1 MAIYHFSVKT
11 VARSA
16 GRSATAAI
24 AYRAGEKIYCERE
37 GREHD
42 YSRKTGVEYKEIYLP
57 KDAPEHLKNRERLWN
72 EVEQRETRKNSTV
85 AREFEIAFPS
95 ELNQKQRLAMLEELC
110 ASIVDRHQVA
120 VDACIHAPHTGSGS
134 DERNYHAHILMS
146 TRKLTPEGFTEKTRE
161 LDQKHSGEI
170 EHWRKHFADICN
182 IHLDMAGYTARVDHR
197 SYKDQENGLEATLHE
212 GPKVTELRR
221 KGIETE
227 ISRSNDEIKQRNQAQ
242 LQYGK
247 NMDLLIAENEIKLST
262 LKTEQQIKLS
272 TLKTEQQIKLK
283 NSAKTPPIDEKALF
297 EEKQR
302 ETLGKVLKR
311 EISAKDA
318 DLDMDFMQQHLEKA
332 EKTLSKQ
339 HKHQN
344 EFNQQLAQDIVKS
357 RLKQSHDRLQS
368 LVDQHN
374 ELTQNKPLLFG
385 KKAWEAQRDE
395 VYQEHKKL
403 KGQHEHQKKHGV
415 KDLLENEKFKEHA
428 WKQYQQQH
436 PAKAKQYQTLYST
449 YQVIKKCV
457 NEIKAEQQMK
467 FRQEQQLKAQ
477 QHAPKMKSRGMSR

>member
-57 KDAPEHLKNRERLWN
+57 EGAPEHLKNRERLWN

-95 ELNQKQRLAMLEELC
+95 ELNQEQRLAMLEELC
-110 ASIVDRHQVA
+110 SRIVDRHQVA

-170 EHWRKHFADICN
+170 EHWREHFADICN
-182 IHLDMAGYTARVDHR
+182 MHLDMAGSTARVDHR

-221 KGIETE
+221 RGIETE
-227 ISRSNDEIKQRNQAQ
+227 ISRTNDEIKERNQAQ
-242 LQYGK
+242 LHHGK
-247 NMDLLIAENEIKLST
+247 NMDLLIAENEITLKK
-262 LKTEQQIKLS
+262 LKTEQQMHI
-272 TLKTEQQIKLK
+272 Q
-283 NSAKTPPIDEKALF
+283 NSAKTPPLSA
-297 EEKQR
+297 EEQFQYIQR
-302 ETLGKVLKR
+302 ETLSKLLKG
-311 EISAKDA
+311 EISAKEA
-318 DLDMDFMQQHLEKA
+318 NLDLDFMQHNLEKV
-332 EKTLSKQ
+332 EGILSKQ
-339 HKHQN
+339 QKHKN
-344 EFNQQLAQDIVKS
+344 DFNQQLAQDIVKNG
-357 RLKQSHDRLQS
+357 LKQSHDKLQS

-374 ELTQNKPLLFG
+374 ELGQNKPLLFG
-385 KKAWEAQRDE
+385 KKAWEAQRDAI
-395 VYQEHKKL
+395 YQEHKQL
-403 KGQHEHQKKHGV
+403 KGRHEYQKKNGV

-457 NEIKAEQQMK
+457 NEIKAEQQLK
-467 FRQEQQLKAQ
+467 LRQEQQLKAQ
-477 QHAPKMKSRGMSR
+477 QHAPRMKSRGMSR

>member
-57 KDAPEHLKNRERLWN
+57 ESAPQHLKNREKLWN

-95 ELNQKQRLAMLEELC
+95 ELNQEQRLAMLEELC
-110 ASIVDRHQVA
+110 ASIVERHQVA

-170 EHWRKHFADICN
+170 DHWREHFADICN
-182 IHLDMAGYTARVDHR
+182 VHLDLAGSTARVDHR

-221 KGIETE
+221 RGIETE
-227 ISRSNDEIKQRNQAQ
+227 ISRTNDEIKERNQAQ
-242 LQYGK
+242 LHYGK
-247 NMDLLIAENEIKLST
+247 NMDLLIAENEITLKK
-262 LKTEQQIKLS
+262 LKTEQQMHI
-272 TLKTEQQIKLK
+272 Q
-283 NSAKTPPIDEKALF
+283 NSAKTPPLSA
-297 EEKQR
+297 EEQFPYIQR
-302 ETLGKVLKR
+302 ETLSKLLKG
-311 EISAKDA
+311 EISAKEA
-318 DLDMDFMQQHLEKA
+318 NLDLDFMQHNLEKI
-332 EKTLSKQ
+332 EGILSKQ
-339 HKHQN
+339 QKHKN
-344 EFNQQLAQDIVKS
+344 DFNQQLAQDIVKNG
-357 RLKQSHDRLQS
+357 LKQSHDKLQS

-374 ELTQNKPLLFG
+374 ELGQNKPLLFG

-395 VYQEHKKL
+395 IYQEHKKL

-436 PAKAKQYQTLYST
+436 PAKAKQYQTLYPS

-457 NEIKAEQQMK
+457 DEIKAEQQMK
-467 FRQEQQLKAQ
+467 LRQEQQLKAK

>member
-42 YSRKTGVEYKEIYLP
+42 YSQKTGVEYKEIYLP
-57 KDAPEHLKNRERLWN
+57 EGAPEHLKNRERLWN

-95 ELNQKQRLAMLEELC
+95 ELNQEQRLAMLEELC

-170 EHWRKHFADICN
+170 EHWREHFADICN
-182 IHLDMAGYTARVDHR
+182 MHLDLAGYTARVDHR

-247 NMDLLIAENEIKLST
+247 NMDLLIAENEIKLNT
-262 LKTEQQIKLS
+262 LKTEQQI
-272 TLKTEQQIKLK
+272 QIK

-302 ETLGKVLKR
+302 ETLGKVLNR

-318 DLDMDFMQQHLEKA
+318 NLDLEFMQDVFKKA
-332 EKTLSKQ
+332 ENTLGKMQ
-339 HKHQN
+339 KHKN
-344 EFNQQLAQDIVKS
+344 EFSQQLAQDILKN
-357 RLKQSHDRLQS
+357 RLKQSHDKLQS

-457 NEIKAEQQMK
+457 NEIKAEQQLK
-467 FRQEQQLKAQ
+467 LRQEQQLKAQ

>member
-57 KDAPEHLKNRERLWN
+57 EGAPEHLKNREKLWN

-95 ELNQKQRLAMLEELC
+95 ELNQEQRLAMLEELC
-110 ASIVDRHQVA
+110 ASIVERHQIA
-120 VDACIHAPHTGSGS
+120 VDACIHAPHTRSGS

-170 EHWRKHFADICN
+170 EHWREHFADICN
-182 IHLDMAGYTARVDHR
+182 MHLDMAGSTARVDHR
-197 SYKDQENGLEATLHE
+197 SYKDQETGLEATLHE

-221 KGIETE
+221 RGIETE
-227 ISRSNDEIKQRNQAQ
+227 ISRTNDEIKERNQAQ
-242 LQYGK
+242 LHYGK
-247 NMDLLIAENEIKLST
+247 NMDLLIAENEITLKK
-262 LKTEQQIKLS
+262 LKTEQQMHI
-272 TLKTEQQIKLK
+272 Q
-283 NSAKTPPIDEKALF
+283 NSAKTPPLSA
-297 EEKQR
+297 EEQFQYIQR
-302 ETLGKVLKR
+302 ETLSKLLKG
-311 EISAKDA
+311 EISAKEA
-318 DLDMDFMQQHLEKA
+318 NLDLDFMQHNLEKV
-332 EKTLSKQ
+332 EGILSKQ
-339 HKHQN
+339 QKHKN
-344 EFNQQLAQDIVKS
+344 DFNQQLAQDIVKNG
-357 RLKQSHDRLQS
+357 LKQSHDKLQS

-374 ELTQNKPLLFG
+374 ELGQNKPLLFG
-385 KKAWEAQRDE
+385 KKAWEAQRDAI
-395 VYQEHKKL
+395 YQEHKKL

-467 FRQEQQLKAQ
+467 LRQEQQLKAQ

>member
-57 KDAPEHLKNRERLWN
+57 EGAPKHLKNREKLWN

-95 ELNQKQRLAMLEELC
+95 ELNQEQRLAMLEELC

-146 TRKLTPEGFTEKTRE
+146 TRKLTPEGFTDKTRE

-170 EHWRKHFADICN
+170 EHWREHFADICN
-182 IHLDMAGYTARVDHR
+182 MHLDLAGSTARVDHR

-221 KGIETE
+221 RGIETE
-227 ISRSNDEIKQRNQAQ
+227 ISRTNDEIKERNQAQ

-247 NMDLLIAENEIKLST
+247 NMDMLIAENEIKLST
-262 LKTEQQIKLS
+262 LKTEQQ
-272 TLKTEQQIKLK
+272 TQIE
-283 NSAKTPPIDEKALF
+283 NSAKTPPIDEKSLF
-297 EEKQR
+297 EQKQR
-302 ETLGKVLKR
+302 ETLVKLLQG
-311 EISAKDA
+311 EINAKETNL
-318 DLDMDFMQQHLEKA
+318 DLDFMQDVFKKA
-332 EKTLSKQ
+332 ENTLGKMQ
-339 HKHQN
+339 KHKN
-344 EFNQQLAQDIVKS
+344 EFSQQLAQDIVKS
-357 RLKQSHDRLQS
+357 GLKQSHDKLQS

-374 ELTQNKPLLFG
+374 ELGQNKPLLFG
-385 KKAWEAQRDE
+385 KKAWEAQRDAI
-395 VYQEHKKL
+395 YQEHKQL
-403 KGQHEHQKKHGV
+403 KGRHEYQKKNGV

-428 WKQYQQQH
+428 WKQYQKQH
-436 PAKAKQYQTLYST
+436 PAKAEQYQNLYKN
-449 YQVIKKCV
+449 YQTIKTCV
-457 NEIKAEQQMK
+457 DEIKAEQQIK
-467 FRQEQQLKAQ
+467 LRQEQQLKAKQ
-477 QHAPKMKSRGMSR
+477 QAPKMKSRGMRR

>member
-42 YSRKTGVEYKEIYLP
+42 YSRKTGVEHKEIFLP
-57 KDAPEHLKNRERLWN
+57 DGAPSHLKNREKLWN

-95 ELNQKQRLAMLEELC
+95 ELNQEQRLAMLEELC
-110 ASIVDRHQVA
+110 SSIVERHQVA
-120 VDACIHAPHTGSGS
+120 VDACIHAPHIGSGS

-146 TRKLTPEGFTEKTRE
+146 TRKLTPEAFTEKTRE

-170 EHWRKHFADICN
+170 EHWREHFADICN
-182 IHLDMAGYTARVDHR
+182 MHLDMAGSTARVDHR

-221 KGIETE
+221 QGIETE

-247 NMDLLIAENEIKLST
+247 NMDMLIAENEIKLSK
-262 LKTEQQIKLS
+262 LKTEQQI
-272 TLKTEQQIKLK
+272 QIEH
-283 NSAKTPPIDEKALF
+283 SAKTPPIDEKTVF
-297 EEKQR
+297 EQKQR
-302 ETLGKVLKR
+302 ETLVQLLKG

-318 DLDMDFMQQHLEKA
+318 NLDLDFMQHHLEKV
-332 EKTLSKQ
+332 ENTLSKQ
-339 HKHQN
+339 QKHKN
-344 EFNQQLAQDIVKS
+344 EFNQQLAQEIVKS
-357 RLKQSHDRLQS
+357 GLKQSHDKLQS

-374 ELTQNKPLLFG
+374 ELGQNKPLLFG
-385 KKAWEAQRDE
+385 KKAWEAQRDAL
-395 VYQEHKKL
+395 YQEHKQL
-403 KGQHEHQKKHGV
+403 KSQHEQQKKNGV
-415 KDLLENEKFKEHA
+415 KELLQNEAFKEHA
-428 WKQYQQQH
+428 WNKYQKQHPVKAEQYQS
-436 PAKAKQYQTLYST
+436 LYRS
-449 YQVIKKCV
+449 YRVIKKHV
-457 NEIKAEQQMK
+457 DEIKAEHQMK
-467 FRQEQQLKAQ
+467 LRQEQRLKEQL
-477 QHAPKMKSRGMSR
+477 HAPKMKSRGMSR

>member
-57 KDAPEHLKNRERLWN
+57 EGAPEHLKNRERLWN

-95 ELNQKQRLAMLEELC
+95 ELNQEQRLAMLEELC
-110 ASIVDRHQVA
+110 ASIVERHQVA

-146 TRKLTPEGFTEKTRE
+146 TRKLTPEGFTEKIRK

-170 EHWRKHFADICN
+170 EHWREHFADICN
-182 IHLDMAGYTARVDHR
+182 MHLDMAGSTARVDHR

-221 KGIETE
+221 RGIETE
-227 ISRSNDEIKQRNQAQ
+227 ISRTNDEIKERNQAQ

-262 LKTEQQIKLS
+262 LKTEQQ
-272 TLKTEQQIKLK
+272 TQIE
-283 NSAKTPPIDEKALF
+283 NSAKTPPIDEKALC
-297 EEKQR
+297 EQKQR
-302 ETLGKVLKR
+302 ETLVKLLQG
-311 EISAKDA
+311 EISAKETNL
-318 DLDMDFMQQHLEKA
+318 DLDFMQDVFKKA
-332 EKTLSKQ
+332 ENTLGKMQ
-339 HKHQN
+339 KHKN
-344 EFNQQLAQDIVKS
+344 EFSQQLAQDIVKS
-357 RLKQSHDRLQS
+357 RLKQSHDKLQS

-374 ELTQNKPLLFG
+374 ELGQNKPLLFG
-385 KKAWEAQRDE
+385 KKAWEAQRNAL
-395 VYQEHKKL
+395 YQEHKQL
-403 KGQHEHQKKHGV
+403 KGRHEYQKKNGV
-415 KDLLENEKFKEHA
+415 KDLLENDKFKEHA
-428 WKQYQQQH
+428 WKQYQKQH
-436 PAKAKQYQTLYST
+436 PEKAGQYQNLYKN
-449 YQVIKKCV
+449 YQTIKTCV

-467 FRQEQQLKAQ
+467 LRQEQQLKAKQ
-477 QHAPKMKSRGMSR
+477 QAPKMKSRGMSR